1 MGSYTEIIQ
10 EIEKLQKQAARLRKG
25 ERSAAIRQARE
36 LVKVFNLTGKE
47 LGLSGGASK
56 GGHSSIKSVL
66 VKKSTRKS
74 AQGSRRPSK
83 TPVQPK
89 FRDPETGK
97 TWSGR
102 GLKPKWL
109 SEKLSIGHSLDA
121 FRLPPTDK

>member
-1 MGSYTEIIQ
+1 MKSYTEIIN
-10 EIEKLQKQAARLRKG
+10 EIEKLEKQAARLRRG
-25 ERSAAIRQARE
+25 ERAAAIRQASE
-36 LVKVFNLTGKE
+36 LVKVFNLTVKE
-47 LGLSGGASK
+47 LGLSGKASK
-56 GGHSSIKSVL
+56 EGLSSIKSGL
-66 VKKSTRKS
+66 VKKSARKL
-74 AQGSRRPSK
+74 AQGSSRPSK